1 MLLTLLSALSANH
14 KGKPDA
20 WVSGQPIAANE
31 ETKLVDVMSL
41 WYYRMRPRN
50 TARQQNNRTNGKGD
64 LRIQLG

>member
-1 MLLTLLSALSANH
+1 MLLTLFSALSANH

-41 WYYRMRPRN
+41 WCLSN
-50 TARQQNNRTNGKGD
+50 AA
-64 LRIQLG
+64 